1 MQVQVARIGKPHGIR
16 GEVTVLVLTD
26 APDSRFAVGTQFDV
40 EPATLGTL
48 TVKSSRWNKDILLL
62 GFEGTSTR
70 NEAELLRGATMF
82 FESEDDEDDDAWYE
96 HELLNLEVR
105 VGSEKVGKVTG
116 LRTQAVQDLLIVED
130 NEGDEVLVPFV
141 DEIVPEVNIEEGYV
155 LLTPPAG
162 LFTVNK
168 DAAENDEAGEAAD
181 LSGAEDSST
190 EGSNSEGSNSKDSG
204 E

>member
-1 MQVQVARIGKPHGIR
+1 MQVQVARIGKPHGIK

-26 APDSRFAVGTQFDV
+26 APDSRFAVGAEFVV
-40 EPATLGTL
+40 EPASLGAL

-62 GFEGTSTR
+62 GFEGTTTR

-96 HELLNLEVR
+96 HELLNLGVR
-105 VGSEKVGKVTG
+105 VGKEKVGKVTG
-116 LRTQAVQDLLIVED
+116 LRTLAVQDLLIVQD

-141 DEIVPEVNIEEGYV
+141 DEIVPEVNIEAGYV

-162 LFTVNK
+162 LFAVNK
-168 DAAENDEAGEAAD
+168 DVSASDETGEAAD
-181 LSGAEDSST
+181 LDG
-190 EGSNSEGSNSKDSG
+190 SEGSAK
-204 E
+204 

>member
-26 APDSRFAVGTQFDV
+26 APDSRFSVGTEFAA
-40 EPATLGTL
+40 EPAKIGTL
-48 TVKSSRWNKDILLL
+48 TVRSSRWNKDILLL
-62 GFEGTSTR
+62 GFEGVDTR
-70 NEAELLRGATMF
+70 NDAELLRGTTLF
-82 FESEDDEDDDAWYE
+82 FESDEDGDDDAWYE

-105 VGSEKVGKVTG
+105 VGTRTVGKVTG
-116 LRTQAVQDLLIVED
+116 LRTLPVQDLLIVED
-130 NEGDEVLVPFV
+130 NDGDEVLVPFV

-168 DAAENDEAGEAAD
+168 EASENDESGEV
-181 LSGAEDSST
+181 AET
-190 EGSNSEGSNSKDSG
+190 EGQQD
-204 E
+204 

>member
-1 MQVQVARIGKPHGIR
+1 MQVQVARIGKPHGIK

-26 APDSRFAVGTQFDV
+26 APDSRFAVGAEFVV
-40 EPATLGTL
+40 EPAKIGSL

-62 GFEGTSTR
+62 GFEGTNTR
-70 NEAELLRGATMF
+70 NDAELLRGASMF
-82 FESEDDEDDDAWYE
+82 FESDDDEDDDAWYE
-96 HELLNLEVR
+96 HELLGLEVR
-105 VGSEKVGKVTG
+105 VGANKVGKVTG
-116 LRTQAVQDLLIVED
+116 LRTQAVQDLLLVED
-130 NEGDEVLVPFV
+130 NDGDEVLVPFV

-168 DAAENDEAGEAAD
+168 DVSENDESGEAAD
-181 LSGAEDSST
+181 LSDTHGAD
-190 EGSNSEGSNSKDSG
+190 GSEGTP

>member
-1 MQVQVARIGKPHGIR
+1 MQVQVARIGKPHGIK

-26 APDSRFAVGTQFDV
+26 APESRFAVGSQFVV
-40 EPATLGTL
+40 EPATIGSL

-62 GFEGTSTR
+62 GFEGTTTR

-82 FESEDDEDDDAWYE
+82 FEADEDEDDDAWYE
-96 HELLNLEVR
+96 HELLNLQVR
-105 VGSEKVGKVTG
+105 VGNAVVGKVTG
-116 LRTQAVQDLLIVED
+116 LRTLAVQDLLIVED

-168 DAAENDEAGEAAD
+168 EVTASDELGEAAD
-181 LSGAEDSST
+181 LDGAEDAPDGT
-190 EGSNSEGSNSKDSG
+190 EGTEK
-204 E
+204 

>member
-16 GEVTVLVLTD
+16 GEVTALVLTD
-26 APDSRFAVGTQFDV
+26 APDSRFAVGTEFVV

-62 GFEGTSTR
+62 GFEGTTTR
-70 NEAELLRGATMF
+70 NEAELLRGATLF
-82 FESEDDEDDDAWYE
+82 FESDDDEDDDAWYE

-105 VGSEKVGKVTG
+105 VGTEKVGKVIG
-116 LRTQAVQDLLIVED
+116 LRTQAVQDLLLVQD
-130 NEGDEVLVPFV
+130 NEGDEVYVPFV

-155 LLTPPAG
+155 RLTPPAG

-168 DAAENDEAGEAAD
+168 EAPETDDSGKAAGT
-181 LSGAEDSST
+181 SGAE
-190 EGSNSEGSNSKDSG
+190 GSPE
-204 E
+204 

>member
-1 MQVQVARIGKPHGIR
+1 MQVQVARIGKPHGIK

-26 APDSRFAVGTQFDV
+26 APDSRFAVGSEFVV
-40 EPATLGTL
+40 EPAKIGSL

-62 GFEGTSTR
+62 GFEGTNTR
-70 NEAELLRGATMF
+70 NDAELLRGATMF
-82 FESEDDEDDDAWYE
+82 FESDDDEDDDAWYE
-96 HELLNLEVR
+96 HELLGLEVR
-105 VGSEKVGKVTG
+105 VGANKVGKVAG

-141 DEIVPEVNIEEGYV
+141 DEIVPEVNIEDGYV

-168 DAAENDEAGEAAD
+168 DVSENDETGEAAD
-181 LSGAEDSST
+181 LSGAD
-190 EGSNSEGSNSKDSG
+190 GADGSEGTP

>member
-26 APDSRFAVGTQFDV
+26 APNSRFAVGAQFEA

-62 GFEGTSTR
+62 GFEGTVTR
-70 NEAELLRGATMF
+70 NEAELLRGATLF
-82 FESEDDEDDDAWYE
+82 FESEDDQDDDAWYE

-105 VGSEKVGKVTG
+105 IGKKTVGKVTG
-116 LRTQAVQDLLIVED
+116 LRTQAVQDLLLVED
-130 NEGDEVLVPFV
+130 LEGDEVLVPFV
-141 DEIVPEVNIEEGYV
+141 DEIVPEVNIEGGYV

-168 DAAENDEAGEAAD
+168 EAGENDEAGEAAD
-181 LSGAEDSST
+181 LFGSPDSASD
-190 EGSNSEGSNSKDSG
+190 DSAK
-204 E
+204 

>member
-1 MQVQVARIGKPHGIR
+1 MQVQVARIGKPHGIK

-26 APDSRFAVGTQFDV
+26 APDSRFAVGAEFVV
-40 EPATLGTL
+40 EPARIGTL

-62 GFEGTSTR
+62 GFEGTTTR
-70 NEAELLRGATMF
+70 NEAELLRGATLF
-82 FESEDDEDDDAWYE
+82 FESDDDEDDDAWYE
-96 HELLNLEVR
+96 HELLNLQVR
-105 VGSEKVGKVTG
+105 VGTAVVGKVTG

-130 NEGDEVLVPFV
+130 TEGDEVLVPFV

-168 DAAENDEAGEAAD
+168 DAAESDDSGEAAD
-181 LSGAEDSST
+181 TGDSGADNAEDT
-190 EGSNSEGSNSKDSG
+190 EGTEGAG
-204 E
+204 Q

>member
-26 APDSRFAVGTQFDV
+26 APDSRFAVGAEFVV
-40 EPATLGTL
+40 EPASLGIL

-62 GFEGTSTR
+62 GFEGTNTR
-70 NEAELLRGATMF
+70 NEAELLRGASMF

-105 VGSEKVGKVTG
+105 VGKERVGKVTG
-116 LRTQAVQDLLIVED
+116 LRTQTVQDLLIVQD

-141 DEIVPEVNIEEGYV
+141 DEIVPEVNIAEGYV

-168 DAAENDEAGEAAD
+168 ESSSNDETGEPAD
-181 LSGAEDSST
+181 LDGT
-190 EGSNSEGSNSKDSG
+190 EGTQK
-204 E
+204 

>member
-1 MQVQVARIGKPHGIR
+1 MQVQVARIGKPHGIK

-26 APDSRFAVGTQFDV
+26 APDSRFAVGAEFVV
-40 EPATLGTL
+40 EPAKIGTL

-62 GFEGTSTR
+62 GFEGTTTR
-70 NEAELLRGATMF
+70 NEAELLRGASLF
-82 FESEDDEDDDAWYE
+82 FESDDDEDDDAWYE
-96 HELLNLEVR
+96 HELLNLQVR
-105 VGSEKVGKVTG
+105 VGTAVVGKVTG

-130 NEGDEVLVPFV
+130 TEGDEVLVPFV

-168 DAAENDEAGEAAD
+168 DAVENDELGEAAD
-181 LSGAEDSST
+181 AGDSDAKGT
-190 EGSNSEGSNSKDSG
+190 EGAGQ
-204 E
+204 